1 MYLIRHRI
9 LPPVFTGLI
18 VLLGLNVSCAS
29 GQTNPQP
36 LFDKANNYLESGDYR
51 IALSMYRELE
61 RNEQLSGSL
70 FLNMAISYVELD
82 SLGLAKYYFMKAGQF
97 DETRKNAV
105 QGLDYVNSRF
115 SRQSAVLPK
124 LPWQRLLDWVSEA
137 IGASLLLGLGIILLN
152 MGVIGFVA
160 RWFITVPGEK
170 YFKFGGIGVAVI
182 GIIFVLTSF
191 YIHYRDNR
199 YHPAVMIHN
208 QTNVREQPDSTSA
221 VVSQAFEGYTFT
233 VDRYK
238 SEEYPAWYYV
248 RMSNGLYGWIPG
260 NDIRIL

>member
-1 MYLIRHRI
+1 MYPIRHK
-9 LPPVFTGLI
+9 I
-18 VLLGLNVSCAS
+18 VLPVLTVFIAVLGLNLHGAS

-36 LFDKANNYLESGDYR
+36 LFDQANNYLESGDYR
-51 IALSMYRELE
+51 QALSIYRELE
-61 RNEQLSGSL
+61 RNEQVSGSL
-70 FLNMAISYVELD
+70 FLNMAISHVELD

-97 DETRKNAV
+97 DETRENAL

-124 LPWQRLLDWVSEA
+124 LPWQRLLDWLSET

-152 MGVIGFVA
+152 LGVIGFVA
-160 RWFITVPGEK
+160 RWFIMVPGEK

-182 GIIFVLTSF
+182 GIVFVLTSF
-191 YIHYRDNR
+191 YIDYRDNR

-208 QTNVREQPDSTSA
+208 QANVREQPDSSAA

-233 VDRYK
+233 VDSYK
-238 SEEYPAWYYV
+238 SEEYPTWYYV